1 MEIVLAKDP
10 FEYRIFK
17 HILKFDQ
24 QKLDNNDAK
33 ILSMGI
39 CRQLTEVTRMKWLV
53 RECVG
58 GKCTIAT
65 SMIPNKKKR
74 QKWKGEKVV
83 VDDIPYIS

>member
-1 MEIVLAKDP
+1 MEIILAKDP

-24 QKLDNNDAK
+24 EKLDNNDAK
-33 ILSMGI
+33 MLGMRI
-39 CRQLTEVTRMKWLV
+39 CKQLNEITKMRWMV
-53 RECVG
+53 RTCVG

-83 VDDIPYIS
+83 LNDVPFIS

>member
-24 QKLDNNDAK
+24 GKLDNNDAK
-33 ILSMGI
+33 VLSMRV
-39 CRQLTEVTRMKWLV
+39 CRQLNEITKMRWMV
-53 RECVG
+53 RTCVG

-65 SMIPNKKKR
+65 SMIPNKKKETEMER
-74 QKWKGEKVV
+74 RK
-83 VDDIPYIS
+83 DSSY

>member
-24 QKLDNNDAK
+24 GKLDNNDAK
-33 ILSMGI
+33 MLGMGI
-39 CRQLTEVTRMKWLV
+39 CKQLTEVTRMKWLV

-58 GKCTIAT
+58 GKCTIVT

-74 QKWKGEKVV
+74 QKWKGEKIVIKDV
-83 VDDIPYIS
+83 PYIS